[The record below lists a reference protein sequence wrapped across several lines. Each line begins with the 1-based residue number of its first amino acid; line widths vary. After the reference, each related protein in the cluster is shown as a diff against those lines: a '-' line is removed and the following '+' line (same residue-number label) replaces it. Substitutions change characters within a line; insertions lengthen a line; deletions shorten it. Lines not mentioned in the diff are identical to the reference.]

1 MIDVNFIVVCN
12 YIDSSNIIF
21 VCYNVEIFNF
31 MVFCLNCINGFLE
44 DGYNIIMN
52 DIGLF
57 IDGIIVMLVDY
68 FLLVESDF
76 FILCDSSFGFIVV
89 GLSMCEIDSYI
100 LVD

>member
-1 MIDVNFIVVCN
+1 MCE
-12 YIDSSNIIF
+12 IIS
-21 VCYNVEIFNF
+21 VEKF
-31 MVFCLNCINGFLE
+31 FLE

-100 LVD
+100 LVDWGCFDFIW